1 MTSQTPDLQTVV
13 ERSESV
19 GRQNIRFRPGRA
31 IILVLVI
38 AAWLMGCAS
47 SGKYSK
53 KDELA
58 TIPEGKGVLIL
69 YSGGIPE
76 LDFRVVDQATDEVV
90 VKGKGLQAFLEPGV
104 YKVVVD
110 TDLNVDDPVAI
121 ERVTITAGQLTHVEI
136 PIGRFRVIVYGNEGA
151 SRPSVRMRFMLWDDE
166 MSKILLK
173 GMSALYES
181 QHLQNDVELTK
192 YFVVPEGDY
201 KIQIVPLGYIPPV
214 QRPKFPPHDTEE
226 YHDLTIRFGHFSKIS
241 RTGGYYSHRVEQ
253 FNKDGTV
260 VSLQYPDAIP
270 RMLRK
275 GMPEDTIRRLL
286 GEPIRI
292 QKDGPWEYWYYSDD
306 RIIEI
311 MDYAV
316 TSWKGF

>member
-19 GRQNIRFRPGRA
+19 EKQNLRFRTARA
-31 IILVLVI
+31 IILVLVS

-53 KDELA
+53 KDESA

-90 VKGKGLQAFLEPGV
+90 VKGKGLQEFLDPGV

-110 TDLNVDDPVAI
+110 TDLNVRDPVAI

-136 PIGRFRVIVYGNEGA
+136 PVGRFRVIVYINENA
-151 SRPSVRMRFMLWDDE
+151 RRSSVRMRFMLWDHE
-166 MSKILLK
+166 LSKILLK

-181 QHLQNDVELTK
+181 QYLQHDVELTK

-214 QRPKFPPHDTEE
+214 QRPNFPPHDAEE
-226 YHDLTIRFGHFSKIS
+226 YHDLTIRFGQFSTIS
-241 RTGGYYSHRVEQ
+241 RGNGYYSQWKQQ
-253 FNKDGTV
+253 FNKEGKV
-260 VSLQYPDAIP
+260 VSARYPDDIQ
-270 RMLRK
+270 RVLRI
-275 GMPEDTIRRLL
+275 GTPEDTIRRLL

-306 RIIEI
+306 RIIEFK
-311 MDYAV
+311 DYAV